1 VQDGA
6 RLSTTF
12 LALYRGES
20 VGGAKLLALTAEPE
34 IVGEFARWLLDTP
47 EAEAD
52 PVALEL
58 ERGRR
63 RALRLVRDGAA
74 E

>member
-1 VQDGA
+1 MA
-6 RLSTTF
+6 TTF

-20 VGGAKLLALTAEPE
+20 VVGAKLLALTAEPK
-34 IVGEFARWLLDTP
+34 IVCDFARRLLAEP
-47 EAEAD
+47 EAEDD

-58 ERGRR
+58 EQGRR
-63 RALRLVRDGAA
+63 RALQLVQSEA